1 MQRKKQLRLAAV
13 IVTAGLA
20 IPTSVALAADEPTE
34 FPATSY
40 APVYLVDGADNI
52 QHPAGTLMDW
62 NDYRGAHISAIPV
75 SETPT
80 NYEPTRLPYVD
91 GAEEWIN
98 FISPPG
104 EEFDRSGWL
113 AYGNKVALSGKGAL
127 LPIVTPGQVLFGL
140 PGQAAVKAAGGTYSL
155 GVAYIHT
162 NGLYVVTAF
171 FTTINV
177 DAGTGTWRFATPTT
191 KQATSTALSASPM
204 AVSLGMAVELTATV
218 TPSAATG
225 NVQFKDGDTSLGT
238 TASAG
243 GLATLTTTS
252 LAAGSHSITA
262 VYAGDSA
269 YEGSTSSPV
278 TVQVNA
284 ITGPDESE
292 LTAGNMGGITV
303 TLEGKNAR
311 ITMDA
316 SNNGKVVNVFGY
328 SDPMLLGQRTVSGG
342 EATVSVAG
350 FSAGEHKIA
359 VVDATTGA
367 IIGWAGGIII
377 ASADMEG
384 MRDLEAVVTRS
395 TDGELMLIAPDNS
408 TPALIGNPVLD
419 AGGRSLSTGVLGPF
433 SVIDERLISKP
444 GWDLTTAVETFT
456 LRGGTDTIANSSL
469 GLVPQLLANTGPGVP
484 TLGATQTAGVAVYT
498 SLFAELLAG
507 NHDNKADFDADLSF
521 LAPLGAVP
529 GTYTSVLTL
538 TLVSK

>member
-1 MQRKKQLRLAAV
+1 MRKRNLGRLVAVVAA
-13 IVTAGLA
+13 AGLMVPA
-20 IPTSVALAADEPTE
+20 GVAFAADEPTE
-34 FPATSY
+34 FPATSH
-40 APVYLVDGADNI
+40 APVYLVDTNDNVQI
-52 QHPAGTLMDW
+52 PPGTLMDW
-62 NDYRGAHISAIPV
+62 DDWMGAHLSIIPCPT
-75 SETPT
+75 TPT
-80 NYEPTRLPYVD
+80 DYDTVWLPYVD
-91 GAEEWIN
+91 G
-98 FISPPG
+98 G
-104 EEFDRSGWL
+104 EEFMNFMSEPGKEFNRNDWIAWGDRGPL
-113 AYGNKVALSGKGAL
+113 VAKGAL
-127 LPIVTPGQVLFGL
+127 LPNVMPAQVAYGSPGT
-140 PGQAAVKAAGGTYSL
+140 VKALGGTYSL
-155 GVAYIHT
+155 GIAYVHT

-177 DAGTGTWRFATPTT
+177 DPGGTWKFATPTT
-191 KQATSTALSASPM
+191 KQATSTALSAS
-204 AVSLGMAVELTATV
+204 ATSVSLGMPVQLTATV
-218 TPSAATG
+218 TPAAATG
-225 NVQFKDGDTSLGT
+225 NVQFKDGATSLGT
-238 TASAG
+238 AASAG
-243 GLATLTTTS
+243 GVATLTTTS

-269 YEGSTSSPV
+269 YEGSTSAPV

-316 SNNGKVVNVFGY
+316 SHNGKVVNVFGY

-350 FSAGEHKIA
+350 LTAGEHKIA
-359 VVDATTGA
+359 VVDATTGD
-367 IIGWAGGIII
+367 IIGWAGGIMI

-384 MRDLEAVVTRS
+384 MRDLEAEVTRS
-395 TDGELMLIAPDNS
+395 TDGELKLIAPDNS

-433 SVIDERLISKP
+433 SVIDERLVSKP
-444 GWDLTTAVETFT
+444 GWNLTTAVDTFT

-469 GLVPQLLANTGPGVP
+469 GLDPQLLANTGPGVP
-484 TLGATQTAGVAVYT
+484 TLGATQVAGAAVYS
-498 SLFAELLAG
+498 SLFAELAAG
-507 NHDNKADFDADLSF
+507 NHDTKADFDADLSF